1 VLALKQEELFK
12 EIEFLPIDIKT
23 KLIDKLLSSITKI
36 DVNIDNIWIDKVAKR
51 KESIEQGKV
60 NLVDGKEVFTKI
72 AKRLNS

>member
-23 KLIDKLLSSITKI
+23 KLIDKLLSSIAKADT
-36 DVNIDNIWIDKVAKR
+36 NIDNIWIDEATKR
-51 KESIEQGKV
+51 KESIEQGEV
-60 NLVDGKEVFTKI
+60 NLVDGKEVFAKI

>member
-23 KLIDKLLSSITKI
+23 KLIDKLLSSITKT
-36 DVNIDNIWIDKVAKR
+36 DTNIDNIWIDEATKR
-51 KESIEQGKV
+51 KESIEQGEV
-60 NLVDGKEVFTKI
+60 NLVDGKEVFAKI